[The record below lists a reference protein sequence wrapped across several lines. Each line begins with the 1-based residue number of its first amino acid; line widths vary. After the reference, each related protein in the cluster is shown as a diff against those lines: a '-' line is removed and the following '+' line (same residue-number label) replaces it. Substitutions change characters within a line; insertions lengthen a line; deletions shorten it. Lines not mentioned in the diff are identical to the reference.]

1 MARVFSLIM
10 CIAASA
16 VIVRGDLRKAAASS
30 GLRHS
35 KSNQAD
41 AGSRDGHRRSLIV
54 HDVEVIQQ
62 HLVICN
68 AYTSQVPLEIVQVRT
83 QESLNSAHPMAYKQ
97 CGQYTLP
104 LQEGDQLDFKAGRL
118 DVGTF
123 YATGIPNYKG
133 SLLLIAHRRHPN
145 AVGISF
151 ESHAF
156 TQTENPQLVVIDA
169 YRGKAKGA
177 VTLKIIERKSDQEA
191 GGQPLED
198 DLNFDSVIAVNPGSY
213 DIALLGSGS
222 NMSKVPLSAAEQG
235 KYVVIRVGNEGVA
248 TKDGSYPQEL
258 IVYPR
263 NGGVRA
269 RISLGVLS
277 TVTFMALLAIV
288 ADC

>member
-1 MARVFSLIM
+1 ML
-10 CIAASA
+10 IAATA
-16 VIVRGDLRKAAASS
+16 VVVRGDLHKSAASS

-41 AGSRDGHRRSLIV
+41 AGNRDGHRRSLIV
-54 HDVEVIQQ
+54 QDVEVVEQQ
-62 HLVICN
+62 LVICN
-68 AYTSQVPLEIVQVRT
+68 AYTSQVSLEIVQVRT
-83 QESLNSAHPMAYKQ
+83 QESLNREHPMAYKQ

-123 YATGIPNYKG
+123 YATGLPKYKG

-156 TQTENPQLVVIDA
+156 AQTQNPQLVVIDA
-169 YRGKAKGA
+169 YRGKSKGA
-177 VTLKIIERKSDQEA
+177 LKIIDRTYDQEA
-191 GGQPLED
+191 GGQQVED
-198 DLNFDSVIAVNPGSY
+198 DLNFGSVIAVNPGAY

-222 NMSKVPLSAAEQG
+222 NVTKVPLSAAGQG
-235 KYVVIRVGNEGVA
+235 KYAVIRVGSEGVA
-248 TKDGSYPQEL
+248 SKDGSYPQEL
-258 IVYPR
+258 IVFPK
-263 NGGVRA
+263 NSGA
-269 RISLGVLS
+269 VLRLS
-277 TVTFMALLAIV
+277 AIAFMAILAIV